1 MTNAIGFWAK
11 PKKVFA
17 IQQGG
22 SNPLKVDAVFA
33 TDDSGSMNSY
43 LNWEDDP
50 ATIDVFNKALV
61 ANGIGV
67 KNVEAIDDINAN
79 RISRTFFAKY
89 KSQIITTLALV
100 RVSGITL
107 SSSFTAAQLPIG
119 QEATIRRGGSVVGN
133 AGDFIIYSWDTRTD
147 DNDPSITYNE
157 IAFQGTSNQ
166 GASVLPDIEV
176 GDTITKGTTSSVSL
190 GTVAEVI
197 VISNPY
203 RFYVSGDLRLK
214 YFWAKRAG
222 PTGEY
227 KKNSGDAF
235 GSTDANSEDAF
246 NTIEKTINKAINC
259 TTSAGVTVCD
269 DYKPRASA
277 KLVFVANTNEHDTP
291 MGTWLDQAKKTLLD
305 KDGVYIANIGG
316 YTLNY
321 TVAILPHY
329 KQAPDYNGTV
339 TNNSA
344 GKNSLGTW
352 GDPGTNGVPAADA
365 RGFIP
370 IRDYV
375 QDLVVDSFT
384 TAGQNKI
391 NLIPT
396 GWYRGVKFD
405 LKTANS
411 SDSAAIQARTRAQIR
426 CDVKVDFAFGTTGN
440 KTLTIRKV
448 VFPGYGFRVGDTLT
462 PNAPASGTT
471 TFSGLKDEMI
481 LKVTRTNDINY
492 KSASTTIFSG
502 IYTKDFNRIVMLNE
516 YGPVTG
522 LTIVQGG
529 KGYAATAGLA
539 TFFAEDDPQI
549 PASRKSGFNNKGE
562 GTGLTVNLVSGNI
575 GTAGAVTGATVNAA
589 GSIYNVGD
597 QIILAHPDTDANR
610 RGKVLAFSITD
621 AGSGYSV
628 KNDIGTNNKSDI
640 SAGLGLKVDI
650 TAVDGSGAIT
660 AASINTSSGAAAS
673 GRDYNVGDILEV
685 VDGTN
690 KTATIT
696 VTDANTDCILE
707 VSSIT
712 SQTHADDTLYNYNSN
727 LDNMILRRE
736 RAYLVRDV
744 NFVTRNNDPQNL
756 GVLKAGIPQTGCVPE
771 TNSYRFIMNGT
782 AGSNTVTISN
792 TYGVATSVDWSNAI
806 NAINP
811 AEDYDSSTNT
821 YGVLHKSQVW
831 NGQRT
836 ATADDVGNQVL
847 TMKPDIPWDVY
858 ITSIGTPS
866 NGASAPTTSSTV
878 SITLSAAL
886 NGDVTNQDVWIG
898 RRSASYQTGPAPSL
912 GHRWDHTT
920 LAKETGGGVFFQV
933 GPFTSGPV
941 TGAPSGVPTGNI
953 YAYYD
958 TTNGVNQTVFDND
971 RKWDTI
977 RIFGEDLGTTNPDF
991 RIQFGRTIG
1000 KMVGEYL
1007 FKVA

>member
-17 IQQGG
+17 LQQGG
-22 SNPLKVDAVFA
+22 SNPLKVDAIFA

-67 KNVEAIDDINAN
+67 KDVESIDDNNAN
-79 RISRTFFAKY
+79 RISRTFFAQY
-89 KSQIITTLALV
+89 KSQVVTNLKLV

-107 SSSFTAAQLPIG
+107 SSSFTPSSLPIG
-119 QEATIRRGGSVVGN
+119 QEATIRRGGSIVGN

-147 DNDPSITYNE
+147 FNDPSITYNE
-157 IAFQGTSNQ
+157 IAFQGKNNQ
-166 GASVLPDIEV
+166 PASILPDIEV
-176 GDTITKGTTSSVSL
+176 GDTITKGVTSSVSL

-197 VISNPY
+197 VFSNPY
-203 RFYVSGDLRLK
+203 RFYVSGDLRLR

-222 PTGEY
+222 PTGTY
-227 KKNSGDAF
+227 VKNSGGGQGAT
-235 GSTDANSEDAF
+235 GANSEDAF
-246 NTIEKTINKAINC
+246 NTIEKTVGKPINC
-259 TTSAGVTVCD
+259 STSGVCD
-269 DYKPRASA
+269 DYQPRASA
-277 KLVFVANTNEHDTP
+277 KLVFVGNTNEHDTS
-291 MGTWLDQAKKTLLD
+291 MGTWLDKAKKTLLD
-305 KDGVYIANIGG
+305 KNGVYIGNIGG

-321 TVAILPHY
+321 DVGIFPHY

-411 SDSAAIQARTRAQIR
+411 SDSAAIQARTRSQIR

-448 VFPGYGFRVGDTLT
+448 VFPGYGFSVGDTLT

-502 IYTKDFNRIVMLNE
+502 IYTKDFNRIVTLNE

-529 KGYAATAGLA
+529 KGYGAATGLA

-562 GTGLTVNLVSGNI
+562 GTGLTVNLASGNI
-575 GTAGAVTGATVNAA
+575 GTAGAVTGATVNDA
-589 GSIYNVGD
+589 GSI
-597 QIILAHPDTDANR
+597 
-610 RGKVLAFSITD
+610 
-621 AGSGYSV
+621 
-628 KNDIGTNNKSDI
+628 
-640 SAGLGLKVDI
+640 
-650 TAVDGSGAIT
+650 
-660 AASINTSSGAAAS
+660 
-673 GRDYNVGDILEV
+673 
-685 VDGTN
+685 
-690 KTATIT
+690 
-696 VTDANTDCILE
+696 
-707 VSSIT
+707 
-712 SQTHADDTLYNYNSN
+712 
-727 LDNMILRRE
+727 
-736 RAYLVRDV
+736 
-744 NFVTRNNDPQNL
+744 
-756 GVLKAGIPQTGCVPE
+756 
-771 TNSYRFIMNGT
+771 
-782 AGSNTVTISN
+782 
-792 TYGVATSVDWSNAI
+792 
-806 NAINP
+806 
-811 AEDYDSSTNT
+811 
-821 YGVLHKSQVW
+821 
-831 NGQRT
+831 
-836 ATADDVGNQVL
+836 
-847 TMKPDIPWDVY
+847 
-858 ITSIGTPS
+858 
-866 NGASAPTTSSTV
+866 
-878 SITLSAAL
+878 
-886 NGDVTNQDVWIG
+886 
-898 RRSASYQTGPAPSL
+898 
-912 GHRWDHTT
+912 
-920 LAKETGGGVFFQV
+920 
-933 GPFTSGPV
+933 
-941 TGAPSGVPTGNI
+941 
-953 YAYYD
+953 
-958 TTNGVNQTVFDND
+958 
-971 RKWDTI
+971 
-977 RIFGEDLGTTNPDF
+977 
-991 RIQFGRTIG
+991 
-1000 KMVGEYL
+1000 
-1007 FKVA
+1007 

>member
-17 IQQGG
+17 LQQGG

-50 ATIDVFNKALV
+50 STIDVFNKALI

-67 KNVEAIDDINAN
+67 KDVEGIDDNNAN
-79 RISRTFFAKY
+79 RISRTFFAQF
-89 KSQIITTLALV
+89 KSQVIAELALV

-107 SSSFTAAQLPIG
+107 SSSWNPTSLPIG
-119 QEATIRRGGSVVGN
+119 QTVTITRGGSIVGN
-133 AGDFIIYSWDTRTD
+133 AGDFVIYSWDTRTD
-147 DNDPSITYNE
+147 FNDPSITYNE
-157 IAFQGTSNQ
+157 IAFQGASNQ
-166 GASVLPDIEV
+166 DASTLPDIEV
-176 GDTITKGTTSSVSL
+176 GDVVTKSNGGAL

-203 RFYVSGDLRLK
+203 RFYVSGDLRLR

-222 PTGEY
+222 PSGSY
-227 KKNSGDAF
+227 QKNSSGAQ
-235 GSTDANSEDAF
+235 GGTGANSEDAF
-246 NTIEKTINKAINC
+246 NTIEKTVGTPVNC
-259 TTSAGVTVCD
+259 TTNNNVTTCD
-269 DYKPRASA
+269 DYQPRASA
-277 KLVFVANTNEHDTP
+277 KLVFVANTNEHDTS
-291 MGTWLDQAKKTLLD
+291 MDTWLDKAKKTLLD
-305 KDGVYIANIGG
+305 KNGVYIGNIGG

-321 TVAILPHY
+321 DVGIFPHY

-384 TAGQNKI
+384 TAGQNTI

-426 CDVKVDFAFGTTGN
+426 CDVKVDFVFGTTGN

-448 VFPGYGFRVGDTLT
+448 VFPGYGFSVGDTLT

-481 LKVTRTNDINY
+481 LKVTRVNDINY
-492 KSASTTIFSG
+492 KSASTTLFSG

-522 LTIVQGG
+522 LSIVQAG
-529 KGYAATAGLA
+529 KGYGAATGLA

-549 PASRKSGFNNKGE
+549 PTSRKSGFNNKGE
-562 GTGLTVNLVSGNI
+562 GTGLTVNLASGNI
-575 GTAGAVTGATVNAA
+575 GTAGAVTGTTVNAA
-589 GSIYNVGD
+589 GTIYNVGD

-621 AGSGYSV
+621 GGSGYSV

-640 SAGLGLKVDI
+640 SAGLGLKIDI

-673 GRDYNVGDILEV
+673 GRDYNINDIIEV

-696 VTDANTDCILE
+696 ITDAHTDCILE

-727 LDNMILRRE
+727 LDSMILRRE
-736 RAYLVRDV
+736 RAYLARDV
-744 NFVTRNNDPQNL
+744 NFITRNNDPQNL
-756 GVLKAGIPQTGCVPE
+756 GVGKAGIPQTGCVPE
-771 TNSYRFIMNGT
+771 TTAYRFTMTGT
-782 AGSNTVTISN
+782 AGSNTVTITNSN
-792 TYGVATSVDWSNAI
+792 GNATSVDWSNAI

-836 ATADDVGNQVL
+836 AAADNNGNQVL
-847 TMKPDIPWDVY
+847 TLKPNIPWDVY
-858 ITSIGTPS
+858 ITSIGSPS
-866 NGASAPTTSSTV
+866 NGSSAPTTTSTV
-878 SITLSAAL
+878 SVTLSAAL
-886 NGDVTNQDVWIG
+886 NGDVTNEAVYIG
-898 RRSASYQTGPAPSL
+898 RRSASFQSGPR
-912 GHRWDHTT
+912 HRWDHTT
-920 LAKETGGGVFFQV
+920 LAKETGGGIFFQV
-933 GPFTSGPV
+933 GPFSSGPV

-958 TTNGVNQTVFDND
+958 TSTGVNSTAFGN

-977 RIFGEDLGTTNPDF
+977 RIFGEDLGTSNPDF

>member
-17 IQQGG
+17 LQQGG

-50 ATIDVFNKALV
+50 STIDVFNKALI

-67 KNVEAIDDINAN
+67 KDVEGIDDNNAN
-79 RISRTFFAKY
+79 RISRTFFAQF
-89 KSQIITTLALV
+89 KSQVIAELALV

-107 SSSFTAAQLPIG
+107 SSSWNPTSLPIG
-119 QEATIRRGGSVVGN
+119 QTVTITRGGSIVGN
-133 AGDFIIYSWDTRTD
+133 AGDFVIYSWDTRTD
-147 DNDPSITYNE
+147 FNDPSITYNE
-157 IAFQGTSNQ
+157 IAFQGASNQ
-166 GASVLPDIEV
+166 DASTLPDIEV
-176 GDTITKGTTSSVSL
+176 GDVVTKSNGGAL

-203 RFYVSGDLRLK
+203 RFYVSGDLRLR

-222 PTGEY
+222 PSGSY
-227 KKNSGDAF
+227 QKNSSGAQ
-235 GSTDANSEDAF
+235 GGTGANSEDAF
-246 NTIEKTINKAINC
+246 NTIEKTIGTDLNC
-259 TTSAGVTVCD
+259 TTDPSTGITTCDGYNPRSA
-269 DYKPRASA
+269 A
-277 KLVFVANTNEHDTP
+277 KLVFVGNTNEHDTS
-291 MGTWLDQAKKTLLD
+291 MDTWLDKAKKTLLD
-305 KDGVYIANIGG
+305 KNGVYIGNIGG

-321 TVAILPHY
+321 DVGIFPHY

-384 TAGQNKI
+384 TAGQNTI

-426 CDVKVDFAFGTTGN
+426 CDVKVDFVFGTTGN

-448 VFPGYGFRVGDTLT
+448 VFPGYGFSVGDTLT

-481 LKVTRTNDINY
+481 LKVTRVNDINY
-492 KSASTTIFSG
+492 KSASTTLFSG

-522 LTIVQGG
+522 LSIVQAG
-529 KGYAATAGLA
+529 KGYGAATGLA

-549 PASRKSGFNNKGE
+549 PTSRKSGFNNKGE
-562 GTGLTVNLVSGNI
+562 GTGLTVNLASGNI
-575 GTAGAVTGATVNAA
+575 GTAGAVTGTTVNAA
-589 GSIYNVGD
+589 GTIYNVGD

-621 AGSGYSV
+621 GGSGYSV

-640 SAGLGLKVDI
+640 SAGLGLKIDI

-673 GRDYNVGDILEV
+673 GRDYNINDIIEV

-696 VTDANTDCILE
+696 ITDAHTDCILE

-727 LDNMILRRE
+727 LDSMILRRE
-736 RAYLVRDV
+736 RAYLARDV
-744 NFVTRNNDPQNL
+744 NFITRNNDPQNL
-756 GVLKAGIPQTGCVPE
+756 GVGKAGIPQTGCVPE
-771 TNSYRFIMNGT
+771 TTAYRFTMTGT
-782 AGSNTVTISN
+782 AGSNTVTITNSN
-792 TYGVATSVDWSNAI
+792 GNATSVDWSNAI

-836 ATADDVGNQVL
+836 AAADNNGNQVL
-847 TMKPDIPWDVY
+847 TLKPNIPWDVY
-858 ITSIGTPS
+858 ITSIGSPS
-866 NGASAPTTSSTV
+866 NGSSAPTTTSTV
-878 SITLSAAL
+878 SVTLSAAL
-886 NGDVTNQDVWIG
+886 NGDVTNEAVYIG
-898 RRSASYQTGPAPSL
+898 RRSASFQSGPR
-912 GHRWDHTT
+912 HRWDHTT
-920 LAKETGGGVFFQV
+920 LAKETGGGIFFQV
-933 GPFTSGPV
+933 GPFSSGPV

-958 TTNGVNQTVFDND
+958 TSTGVNSTAFGN

-977 RIFGEDLGTTNPDF
+977 RIFGEDLGTSNPDF

>member
-17 IQQGG
+17 LQQGG

-50 ATIDVFNKALV
+50 STIDVFNKALI

-67 KNVEAIDDINAN
+67 KDVEGIDDNNAN
-79 RISRTFFAKY
+79 RISRTFFAQF
-89 KSQIITTLALV
+89 KSQVIAELALV

-107 SSSFTAAQLPIG
+107 SSSWNPTSLPIG
-119 QEATIRRGGSVVGN
+119 QTVTITRGGSIVGN
-133 AGDFIIYSWDTRTD
+133 AGDFVIYSWDTRTD
-147 DNDPSITYNE
+147 FNDPSITYNE
-157 IAFQGTSNQ
+157 IAFQGASNQ
-166 GASVLPDIEV
+166 DASTLPDIEV
-176 GDTITKGTTSSVSL
+176 GDVVTKSNGGAL

-203 RFYVSGDLRLK
+203 RFYVSGDLRLR

-222 PTGEY
+222 PSGSY
-227 KKNSGDAF
+227 QKNSSGAQ
-235 GSTDANSEDAF
+235 GGTGANSEDAF
-246 NTIEKTINKAINC
+246 NTIEKTVGTPVNC
-259 TTSAGVTVCD
+259 TTNNNVTTCD
-269 DYKPRASA
+269 DYQPRASA
-277 KLVFVANTNEHDTP
+277 KLVFVANTNEHDTS
-291 MGTWLDQAKKTLLD
+291 MDTWLDKAKKTLLD
-305 KDGVYIANIGG
+305 KNGVYIGNIGG

-321 TVAILPHY
+321 DVGIFPHY

-384 TAGQNKI
+384 TAGQNTI

-448 VFPGYGFRVGDTLT
+448 VFPGYGFSVGDTLT

-481 LKVTRTNDINY
+481 LKVTRVNDINY
-492 KSASTTIFSG
+492 KSASTTLFSG

-529 KGYAATAGLA
+529 KGYGAATGLA

-562 GTGLTVNLVSGNI
+562 GTGLTVNLASGNI
-575 GTAGAVTGATVNAA
+575 GTAGAVTGTTVNAA
-589 GSIYNVGD
+589 GTIYNVGD

-621 AGSGYSV
+621 GGSGYSV

-673 GRDYNVGDILEV
+673 GRDYNINDIIEV

-696 VTDANTDCILE
+696 ITDAHTDCILE

-727 LDNMILRRE
+727 LDSMILRRE
-736 RAYLVRDV
+736 RAYLARDV
-744 NFVTRNNDPQNL
+744 NFITRNNDPQNL
-756 GVLKAGIPQTGCVPE
+756 GVGKAGIPQTGCVPE
-771 TNSYRFIMNGT
+771 TTAYRFTMTGT
-782 AGSNTVTISN
+782 AGSNTVTITNSN
-792 TYGVATSVDWSNAI
+792 GNATSVDWSNAI

-836 ATADDVGNQVL
+836 AAADNNGNQVL
-847 TMKPDIPWDVY
+847 TLKPNIPWDVY
-858 ITSIGTPS
+858 ITSIGSPS
-866 NGASAPTTSSTV
+866 NGSSAPTTTSTV
-878 SITLSAAL
+878 SVTLSAAL
-886 NGDVTNQDVWIG
+886 NGDVTNEAVYIG
-898 RRSASYQTGPAPSL
+898 RRSASFQSGPR
-912 GHRWDHTT
+912 HRWDHTT
-920 LAKETGGGVFFQV
+920 LAKETGGGIFFQV
-933 GPFTSGPV
+933 GPFSSGPV

-958 TTNGVNQTVFDND
+958 TSTGVNSTAFGN

-977 RIFGEDLGTTNPDF
+977 RIFGEDLGTSNPDF